1 MVDAAM
7 FSEYTIDQVRGGCVA
22 VILERAIYSVLISK
36 EPCVCATVLVML
48 RYLRVSVLR
57 ILQLRVGVVMPSA

>member
-1 MVDAAM
+1 MVVAM
-7 FSEYTIDQVRGGCVA
+7 FPEYNIDQVRGGCVLF
-22 VILERAIYSVLISK
+22 ILKYVSYKSQLSK

-57 ILQLRVGVVMPSA
+57 IHQLRVGVVMPSE